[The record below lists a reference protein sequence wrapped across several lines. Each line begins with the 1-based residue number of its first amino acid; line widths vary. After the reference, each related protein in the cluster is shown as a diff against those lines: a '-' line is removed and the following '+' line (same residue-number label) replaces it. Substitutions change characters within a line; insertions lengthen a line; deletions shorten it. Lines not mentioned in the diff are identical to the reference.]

1 MKVGAT
7 GGEPIR
13 GAAMN
18 NRDVEATWAY
28 HDETKHSLWSVHN
41 DPHYMDFG
49 NQPIP
54 FKLYTDLEPIPL
66 PRDFPSSE
74 MPALSAVSGVS
85 PSVDG
90 VRLLDPATLAG
101 IFYHAAGI
109 TKRAKYPGMEML
121 FRAAACTGALYHIEL
136 YLVCGD
142 LPGLEAGVYHFG
154 VRDFALTRLRQGDH
168 RDTLVRASG
177 RDGSLAGAPA
187 VVVFTGTYWRNSWKY
202 RARTYRHCFW
212 DTGTILA
219 NLLAIST
226 ALGVPSR
233 VVAGFVDEPVNL
245 LLGLDTAK
253 EVSLCLVPLG
263 HTPDPPAES
272 SPQAPAISPRTQRL
286 SREEVDYPAI
296 RAMHAASSLSTE
308 EEASAWHGRPP
319 PLPLPEPTGRLFPL
333 RPDDDGEEPIEPVI
347 VRRGSSRQFV
357 RRPITFSQLST
368 ILERSTRG
376 IPADFLDPDGV
387 GLNHLYL
394 IVHAVDGLPPGS
406 YIFHRDR
413 DALELLE
420 EGEFRSVAGYLGL
433 QQALPA
439 DAGADVFFLADLSRI
454 LERYGNRGYRAAQL
468 EAGIIG
474 GKLYLA
480 GNAQRLG
487 ATGLTFFDD
496 DVTEFFSPHAQEKS
510 VMFLVA
516 LGTPLRKRVAR
527 AQ

>member
-1 MKVGAT
+1 
-7 GGEPIR
+7 
-13 GAAMN
+13 MN
-18 NRDVEATWAY
+18 NRDIEATWAY

-74 MPALSAVSGVS
+74 MPALSAVSGGS

-90 VRLLDPATLAG
+90 VRSLDSATLAS
-101 IFYHAAGI
+101 IFHHSAGI
-109 TKRAKYPGMEML
+109 TKRGKYPGMEIL

-154 VRDFALTRLRQGDH
+154 VRDFVLTRLRQGDY
-168 RDTLVRASG
+168 RDSLLRASG
-177 RDGSLAGAPA
+177 GDASLAEAPA
-187 VVVFTGTYWRNSWKY
+187 VVVCTGTYWRNSWKY
-202 RARTYRHCFW
+202 RDRTYRHCFW

-226 ALGVPSR
+226 ALGVPSS

-245 LLGLDTAK
+245 LLGLDTEK
-253 EVSLCLVPLG
+253 EVALCLVPLG
-263 HTPDPPAES
+263 HVPGTRVET
-272 SPQAPAISPRTQRL
+272 SPEVPAISLRTQRL

-296 RAMHAASSLSTE
+296 RAMHAASSLSGE
-308 EEASAWHGRPP
+308 EETSDWHGRPP

-333 RPDDDGEEPIEPVI
+333 RPDDGVPEPIEPVI
-347 VRRGSSRQFV
+347 VRRGSTRQFV
-357 RRPITFSQLST
+357 RHSIAFSQLSN
-368 ILERSTRG
+368 LLAWSTRG
-376 IPADFLDPDGV
+376 IPADFLDTDGT

-394 IVHAVDGLPPGS
+394 IVHAVDGLPAGS
-406 YIFHRDR
+406 YVFHRDR

-439 DAGADVFFLADLSRI
+439 DASIDVFFLVDLHSI
-454 LERYGNRGYRAAQL
+454 LARYGNRGYRAVQL

-480 GNAQRLG
+480 ANAQRLG

-496 DVTEFFSPHAQEKS
+496 DVTEFFSPHAQGKS

-516 LGTPLRKRVAR
+516 LGVPLRKRVAR